1 MLLLFIKIT
10 YKPVRVTAA
19 LTEACVWKHCSG
31 VPGCLQTSGTGTGNS
46 QSIGQENFRKANNDV
61 FVQGYLPGLFAWE
74 LDIEGVTLLLG
85 GWWLETSARGELE
98 VIPVINID
106 PEMGYLDQESGN
118 WIWDDM
124 ERAREIAVEEEL
136 LYKQKLAREKDEE
149 EASVANA
156 YEKLEDI
163 EDETDQ
169 VEEIMKKALAN
180 MQKTQTHTQT
190 LPF

>member
-1 MLLLFIKIT
+1 MFGN
-10 YKPVRVTAA
+10 TAQ
-19 LTEACVWKHCSG
+19 EFQVVCRP
-31 VPGCLQTSGTGTGNS
+31 PGPGRGTVKV
-46 QSIGQENFRKANNDV
+46 GQENFRKANNDV

-106 PEMGYLDQESGN
+106 PEMGYLDLESGN
-118 WIWDDM
+118 WIWDDI
-124 ERAREIAVEEEL
+124 EKAREIAVEEEL

-180 MQKTQTHTQT
+180 MQKTQDLVNSIRCT
-190 LPF
+190 LDFSDEPNKCDLDSVNR